1 MKISNISAYFVL
13 HAKSYF
19 RSRSAI
25 FFQIA
30 FPVILMLLF
39 GAIFSGS
46 SYTPSTLIVQNDSP
60 SSVSWGII
68 SAINESGLFHVK
80 VIGENVNLHD
90 YIINNSIGAALFIP
104 ANFTSAIYS
113 GKQGYLV
120 LQGEASPTVASTNF
134 QMLNGIVTQVNY
146 KFTNTSQ
153 RLVLSSQVASISSDK
168 TVNYYVPGLIG
179 FTVLTTMFNMV
190 YQVPNYRKEKIF
202 RQLSFSGLT
211 KSEWMVANIL
221 HSFVMLIISDIIIVL
236 IAIEV
241 FGASLIFTPTTILL
255 SGVIVFAGLI
265 FFMGLGILAGLV
277 SDNEETVS
285 VVGNLILFPMMFL
298 SGVFF
303 PLAFAPQYLQ
313 IISKFLPLTYFITAL
328 NSTLIYGNY
337 YTIYLQ
343 IILLALSSLIIFFVA
358 ARLFSWKQK

>member
-168 TVNYYVPGLIG
+168 TVDYYVPGLI
-179 FTVLTTMFNMV
+179 
-190 YQVPNYRKEKIF
+190 
-202 RQLSFSGLT
+202 
-211 KSEWMVANIL
+211 
-221 HSFVMLIISDIIIVL
+221 
-236 IAIEV
+236 
-241 FGASLIFTPTTILL
+241 
-255 SGVIVFAGLI
+255 
-265 FFMGLGILAGLV
+265 
-277 SDNEETVS
+277 
-285 VVGNLILFPMMFL
+285 
-298 SGVFF
+298 
-303 PLAFAPQYLQ
+303 
-313 IISKFLPLTYFITAL
+313 
-328 NSTLIYGNY
+328 
-337 YTIYLQ
+337 
-343 IILLALSSLIIFFVA
+343 
-358 ARLFSWKQK
+358 

>member
-1 MKISNISAYFVL
+1 
-13 HAKSYF
+13 
-19 RSRSAI
+19 
-25 FFQIA
+25 
-30 FPVILMLLF
+30 
-39 GAIFSGS
+39 
-46 SYTPSTLIVQNDSP
+46 
-60 SSVSWGII
+60 
-68 SAINESGLFHVK
+68 
-80 VIGENVNLHD
+80 
-90 YIINNSIGAALFIP
+90 
-104 ANFTSAIYS
+104 
-113 GKQGYLV
+113 
-120 LQGEASPTVASTNF
+120 
-134 QMLNGIVTQVNY
+134 
-146 KFTNTSQ
+146 
-153 RLVLSSQVASISSDK
+153 

-221 HSFVMLIISDIIIVL
+221 HSFVMLIISDIILVL

-241 FGASLIFTPTTILL
+241 FGASLIFTPVTILL

-343 IILLALSSLIIFFVA
+343 IILLAVSSLIIFFVA

>member
-1 MKISNISAYFVL
+1 
-13 HAKSYF
+13 
-19 RSRSAI
+19 
-25 FFQIA
+25 
-30 FPVILMLLF
+30 
-39 GAIFSGS
+39 
-46 SYTPSTLIVQNDSP
+46 
-60 SSVSWGII
+60 
-68 SAINESGLFHVK
+68 
-80 VIGENVNLHD
+80 
-90 YIINNSIGAALFIP
+90 
-104 ANFTSAIYS
+104 
-113 GKQGYLV
+113 
-120 LQGEASPTVASTNF
+120 
-134 QMLNGIVTQVNY
+134 
-146 KFTNTSQ
+146 
-153 RLVLSSQVASISSDK
+153 
-168 TVNYYVPGLIG
+168 
-179 FTVLTTMFNMV
+179 MFNMV

-221 HSFVMLIISDIIIVL
+221 HSFVMLIISDIILVL